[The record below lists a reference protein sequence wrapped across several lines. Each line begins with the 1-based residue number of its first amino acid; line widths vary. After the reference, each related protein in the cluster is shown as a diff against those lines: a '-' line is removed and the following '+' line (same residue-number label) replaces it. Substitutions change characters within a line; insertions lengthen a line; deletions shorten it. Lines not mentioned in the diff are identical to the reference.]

1 MSTLWLIFCKE
12 KELWILS
19 SVHVES
25 SAGRVVLPRLQASIQ
40 HCENPPIFYLKITFG
55 QKKPNTSSSPNAKGF
70 LVIQHEVYWNSGGFL
85 WGFFFHISG
94 ARFIFQRFASTWLSG
109 CRFLKILFEE
119 RVVAVGGKWEKVGEW
134 SATRESEQT
143 VKISLPF
150 QITAVPMEIKLYPII
165 QARCIIRFLT
175 FWVGVSCY
183 QVGRKTSSCTLCHV
197 CDIKET

>member
-70 LVIQHEVYWNSGGFL
+70 LVIQHEVYWNSGVFL
-85 WGFFFHISG
+85 CLFFFTS
-94 ARFIFQRFASTWLSG
+94 QEQD
-109 CRFLKILFEE
+109 LFSKDLLRRGYLDVGFSKSCLRKESLRLVENE
-119 RVVAVGGKWEKVGEW
+119 RK
-134 SATRESEQT
+134 SESEAPR
-143 VKISLPF
+143 VKVNK
-150 QITAVPMEIKLYPII
+150 QW
-165 QARCIIRFLT
+165 R
-175 FWVGVSCY
+175 
-183 QVGRKTSSCTLCHV
+183 
-197 CDIKET
+197 